1 MVLIDPY
8 AMGIIN
14 QTDALLNTQILQ
26 VFLYTSLQQI
36 IVVAVDRTILV
47 FDAYR
52 LDKLQTMKDVGIT
65 NLTKFTSVTFD

>member
-14 QTDALLNTQILQ
+14 QTDALLNTEILQ
-26 VFLYTSLQQI
+26 VFLYTIQQQI
-36 IVVAVDRTILV
+36 IVIAVDRTILV

-65 NLTKFTSVTFD
+65 NLTKYTSVTFD

>member
-14 QTDALLNTQILQ
+14 QTDALLNTEILQ
-26 VFLYTSLQQI
+26 VFLYTSQQQI

>member
-14 QTDALLNTQILQ
+14 QTDALLNTEILQ
-26 VFLYTSLQQI
+26 VFLYTSQQQI

-52 LDKLQTMKDVGIT
+52 LDKLQTNKDVGIT